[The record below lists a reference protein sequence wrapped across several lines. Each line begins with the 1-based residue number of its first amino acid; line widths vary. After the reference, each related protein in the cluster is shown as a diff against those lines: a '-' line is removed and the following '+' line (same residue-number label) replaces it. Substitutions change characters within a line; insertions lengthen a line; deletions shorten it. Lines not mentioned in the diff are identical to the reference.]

1 MHKEKKLSAN
11 LSAENIERLA
21 KTEGEFQKLKD
32 NRAEDYQSIQEKKLD
47 QYATLISHIKPIWKS
62 NKTDSNNLGRQ
73 DGIDMRTDL
82 ITDVGMSQSNA
93 KVLYEKSVQF
103 VAKFEDEIPTQATPD
118 SVLQVFAQKS
128 IKSQN
133 DLKKSVSEEK
143 DQDLAEQISRK
154 LFGKTKIQKVK
165 QEDGTTIEEEV
176 YIPTDLDADKV
187 QKVWEVLQDKRR
199 ERLAHDTASADAQK
213 KTSEDNDIANRIDQ
227 ALAS

>member
-1 MHKEKKLSAN
+1 MHTKTKLSAN

-73 DGIDMRTDL
+73 DGIDMRSDL
-82 ITDVGMSQSNA
+82 ITDVGMSKSNA

-103 VAKFEDEIPTQATPD
+103 VAKFDHEIPTQATPD
-118 SVLQVFAQKS
+118 SVLQVFEHKS

-154 LFGKTKIQKVK
+154 LFGKTKMQKVK
-165 QEDGTTIEEEV
+165 REDGMVEEQIV
-176 YIPTDLDADKV
+176 YIPTEIDADQLDKI
-187 QKVWEVLQDKRR
+187 WETLQDKRR
-199 ERLAHDTASADAQK
+199 ERKAHDKASADAQK
-213 KTSEDNDIANRIDQ
+213 KTSDDNDVINRLDQ